1 MRSEGLKRCY
11 QSRTPPHAAAG
22 VKSAQPQP
30 KTPRRYVFRSA
41 EVDERDGIPGCVI
54 AQYRRCSKPRC
65 RCSRPGEPPH
75 GPYFFHYWR
84 GEGKARKRYLAR
96 GDAPRVAALCDRRRA
111 HRADA
116 RTTKRLIRRFDRISS
131 EILELLER
139 GRP

>member
-1 MRSEGLKRCY
+1 MERCY
-11 QSRTPPHAAAG
+11 QLRTPPHCDPG
-22 VKSAQPQP
+22 VKSTQPQP

-54 AQYRRCSKPRC
+54 AQYRRCGKPRC

-96 GDAPRVAALCDRRRA
+96 GDAPRVAALCDHRRT

-116 RTTKRLIRRFDRISS
+116 RATKRLIRRFDRISS
-131 EILELLER
+131 EMLELLER